1 VHADLIAMAPH
12 VDSNAASSRITVLSN
27 HIIAASLIDHT
38 TSLEQLAPRTTDAR
52 SEVRPTPNGGKGK
65 LHVTDDRTG
74 KNYELEIKDGGVV
87 AATDFKKVG
96 IFYQNKL
103 GTNLLQ
109 DVFDYLVL

>member
-1 VHADLIAMAPH
+1 MAPH

-27 HIIAASLIDHT
+27 HITAASLIDHT
-38 TSLEQLAPRTTDAR
+38 SSLEQLAPRTTDAR

-103 GTNLLQ
+103 GTKLIQ
-109 DVFDYLVL
+109 DIFNYLVF